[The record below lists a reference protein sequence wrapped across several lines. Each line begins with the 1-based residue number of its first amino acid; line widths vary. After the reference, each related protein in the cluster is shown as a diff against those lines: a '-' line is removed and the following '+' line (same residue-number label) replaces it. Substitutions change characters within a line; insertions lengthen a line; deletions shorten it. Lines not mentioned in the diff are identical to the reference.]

1 MRTLRYPIT
10 VALTGIWLLA
20 ACSGD
25 STGPSNNNNTN
36 NSGNNGG
43 NSGGNTTGTHMRA
56 TIDGQSWAAGTTAG
70 SVTALQFSRIS
81 GGYLI
86 LGVQLLAGGGIGS
99 TITFTL
105 NNISGPGTYPLGVD
119 AVSVYGG
126 FAGITGGTPGGT
138 WTTPLSGAA
147 GTITI
152 TALTTTHIAGTFSFT
167 ATPAASGAGGATGTR
182 VVTAGSFDAPFS
194 GNVTIQAL
202 PDSVGGKMSATLNG
216 TAWNAGIVSA
226 GTSLGYIS
234 ISGINDR
241 QTLIFTLPQP
251 AAAGTYQLSNAAG
264 FILKAWDPNAVAP
277 AGARCCWGNLGDVGT
292 ITFTSLTKTRAK
304 GTISATLSPQPGTA
318 ATGLLVITNLTF
330 DVGLFHNP

>member
-1 MRTLRYPIT
+1 MRALRYTIT
-10 VALTGIWLLA
+10 VALTGVLLLA

-25 STGPSNNNNTN
+25 STGPSSNNGNNNGNGG
-36 NSGNNGG
+36 GNN
-43 NSGGNTTGTHMRA
+43 NGNTTGTHMRA
-56 TIDGQSWAAGTTAG
+56 TIDGQSWTAGTVAG
-70 SVTALQFSRIS
+70 SVTALQSSRIS

-86 LGVQLLAGGGIGS
+86 LGVQFLSSGGIGS
-99 TITFTL
+99 TLTFTL

-119 AVSVYGG
+119 AVSVAGG
-126 FAGITGGTPGGT
+126 FGGISGGTPGGT
-138 WTTPLSGAA
+138 WITPLSGAA

-167 ATPAASGAGGATGTR
+167 ATPPATGAGGATGTR
-182 VVTAGSFDAPFS
+182 TVTAGSFDAPFS
-194 GNVTIQAL
+194 GAVVLQTL
-202 PDSVGGKMSATLNG
+202 PDSVGSKMSATLNG
-216 TAWNAGIVSA
+216 TAWNAAIVSA

-241 QTLIFTLPQP
+241 QTLIFTMPQP
-251 AAAGTYQLSNAAG
+251 TTTGTYQLSNLPG

-277 AGARCCWGNLGDVGT
+277 AGARCCWGNVGDVGT

-304 GTISATLSPQPGTA
+304 GTITATLSAQAGTA
-318 ATGLLVITNLTF
+318 ASGLLTIANLTF